1 MNEEALDVLF
11 GLAKR
16 DGYQKSIE
24 DFTLLMSENE
34 AAVDRMFGLAKGDG
48 YKKGKEDFKTL
59 VGFGSNVGADP
70 QKKNQNVSGD
80 DGLTP
85 AGFEPLPPEEDLQSV
100 SVAPPSVASALTRG
114 SQEVSPE
121 NQSQIDALVSQA
133 NDLEARR
140 RVTDPYIYEQEMAD
154 INKQLDAL
162 GYLPEMAATP
172 EQLETPE
179 AQAKVKEAS
188 DRAKAAR
195 AVDGVAGAFEA
206 LEFKGAGGIEEG
218 VRDQIVPKHV
228 VTLSGDHS
236 ISLLDENEYPEL
248 GFYDINPQLATRGK
262 GGGAASRYA
271 DRMSYGPLT
280 LGVDLLLRSSDE
292 KAQSLYQ
299 KSQED
304 VLESDEFKKF
314 IESDVVSELRYGKY
328 EYSILSDKGFQLG
341 MDIDQFIVDAN
352 EKMGL
357 TGEDAIRRRDLFFS
371 SEEDANYTAKIVDK
385 YLQAGMLLGEGGVP
399 EDEKKEAAIARLL
412 QGLDGR
418 TANEIAV
425 DRRKPSAPSMV
436 RSAKGMIGSYVGSK
450 LQERFDSEY
459 KDDLFNY
466 VNENVPSEI
475 RDNEN
480 FLNAFDDHVR
490 DAIGIGLNLSGDKKY
505 NDAGFWENFQNRLD
519 IGAADGLNGFFNY
532 SAAIDAAL
540 GYDTSYQESTEAQAT
555 AREEFRAGLTI
566 REQSVSELLESGD
579 YYGASAEIGNTVLE
593 SIPQLFAAVAFRNP
607 TVGAAV
613 TGVITAERTYG
624 DISIDERFDGM
635 DTFEKAIYSG
645 ESGVTEGFT
654 QRILGGIGTGTLPSI
669 SKKLGARVNDLTK
682 RAYDQSRARFLTSA
696 ATGYALKTGYAG
708 SAEMLG
714 EMTTEALNYA
724 NEIAATGEEFSMK
737 DFKDRMILA
746 AGAGGMMGGGLA
758 PVGFVAQR
766 SRNASNAA
774 DERVMLYK
782 DDIATSE
789 ISAIDKKLS
798 ANAKAVQAGSDPI
811 MTDSEV
817 REATTRKQKLE
828 SERNQRT
835 EAKQLELEYFYR
847 MMQYRHPD
855 QFRELEEKKN
865 EISMLVARSRRDGA
879 TKEEIDAYRARIDQ
893 RMAEIQEIKS
903 LYRNEGLS
911 LSTKE
916 AAQYSADYS
925 GDSVARLEE
934 NLEGM
939 KVSLEAMEA
948 KLEAGRDV
956 IDAEGDAGFDIEA
969 QEQKVKERRDQISD
983 LENQI
988 IQYKEAASSLAQA
1001 IAQGDDVE
1009 IREANENLR
1018 SAASQTAYVLSD
1030 LAALETEQ
1038 QVEQAFNDIEADIN
1052 NLEGADAAPAVDEQ
1066 QQIDDV
1072 LAEVEEGNGKITIE
1086 KGFLNEDQLL
1096 MIPEELR
1103 LEYANLINDVQKL
1116 SQADRVIVV
1125 SPETGAKM
1133 GMGDTVGMV
1142 SADGKTIYVNP
1153 EAAVGDTKK
1162 SFKSHMIEEVLHT
1175 HVTKQWAGL
1184 GTEQK
1189 LSLLNEAYKL
1199 FPDSLES
1206 MKSKLAQY
1214 GGTGVLVFNDATNQ
1228 FELGKNFNPDN
1239 DASVEKLS
1247 ELTEELTF
1255 EPLLKYAEKSTP
1267 DPDQSLLGKL
1277 KDFFNKLIGKS
1288 GSFQITGSEDLRS
1301 LAQGFKN
1308 AYAGKQVKVDLKG
1321 EQKAA
1326 DGATP
1331 RKSKVEKKIE
1341 SNSDF
1346 ILNENGEV
1354 ELFFFEKDYTGIS
1367 RVKSV
1372 TAKNPV
1378 HAGHLINKITR
1389 GGTNPKVNGFY
1400 QSVKTESGFQ
1410 DTYVDVDSVIKN
1422 RFRKPRRSKA
1432 GTQDFFLGKKV
1443 RATQR
1448 VDAAYDQGL
1457 IDKPERNRML
1467 SNLQSLERTYNRAG
1481 RYSGGTDLNS
1491 PNFKRA
1497 DALLDQFESKSA
1509 AYFAKRAKDKGT
1521 TFFFGP
1527 DSRATRKSQAA
1538 LDKASLTTDPV
1549 AVGEFNEALAEL
1561 LCGNKVKTCKAYTAI
1576 TDSQRLQH
1584 LVFSEYPELKDPT
1597 LTSEQRTEIGTAALI
1612 DAMAM
1617 QQSLEG
1623 WLDTYYGG
1631 KNPLDFYK
1639 DTNAAVQDL
1648 FKRAVMTGQI
1658 GKMVET
1664 NADSFAFVTNLML
1677 AITSQVNTAQ
1687 RNVLGA
1693 ARLSFEAHKEMANSS
1708 QQTDSGI
1715 IAGRGLISPAVIDE
1729 LMKLR
1734 KGDKA
1739 QGTAAAVSPVARE
1752 EVAGNLEKVNLLF
1765 SGESIVGSDGKTYKF
1780 PKSVLKTD
1788 PDAGIVVD
1796 SESAFEYLNERDPKT
1811 GMYNAQMIFGPKV
1824 GAFFLN
1830 LGGNLDVVTLDTHV
1844 LRSLATYRGEWNM
1857 FDTEIDR
1864 VIGTFLRGDKSSLT
1878 AEENRLA
1885 SKAIV
1890 LAGMEGQAAID
1901 PNEVIQKLIEIGA
1914 KKDEGLPYRQRS
1926 EETKIAE
1933 SLIYID
1939 AKDINLDS
1947 SRIAELDKMIV
1958 GLADAL
1964 TARNGEGGRVVKPAE
1979 AMQLIFADHQI
1990 FTFGK
1995 VNSSKYTP
2003 FATAIE
2009 QVIED
2014 KSFFTKGFRESM
2026 EMGAEVMYDGAYSGF
2041 QLQRKSEAQ
2050 GQMTERVEAAAS
2062 ESVFGLKP
2070 ADVGQAATGNKIVAE
2085 DSNTYRSRTKPKG
2098 AKKSNTKVLTDVN
2111 LNVNALK
2118 SEASLASI
2126 QEGIF
2131 DIQGKEQEVKP
2142 SDVSYDGVMAVF
2154 KPDNAAAFTDVEGR
2168 PIKSASEATI
2178 IETDSGVPM
2187 VLLRGEIEYLDV
2199 QSVSV
2204 PRRSRASRGNV
2215 DLEIRQDAI
2224 DTVAALAEA
2233 NGTPV
2238 DAAASVGRMTNAE
2251 AAELVNS
2258 EQGQKASSL
2267 RRSRRAEDKIRGTV
2281 DRTVGKF
2288 SSPTRAKILANK
2300 KSYFKPQSLA
2310 EKRAELDRLTDD
2322 QLVQELSD
2330 FGLERASKGDDPTQV
2345 FKKEDSFA
2353 VLAGIE
2359 RINRAINNGADQ
2371 DAIAIMEEL
2380 AAMGTTAGRIL
2391 RYLQELKHID
2401 PDFLYKQ
2408 LRLQIDDSGALLS
2421 DAQDSK
2427 LKAMTN
2433 AFNTAKDAYMEARE
2447 KAANLGTKEAE
2458 AELRRADKSFAIVKR
2473 DLNAFMNSMVPRS
2486 WARIIQQNIQG
2497 NLLVVKSHV
2506 VNVGTNLFRALG
2518 FIAYNTMAHPIESVI
2533 NRLGG
2538 ESKNKRSY
2546 SLMAYIDG
2554 IRYARKSG
2562 RILKE
2567 DILEGLDPDR
2577 RSEWRMERGLSPV
2590 QALLKLFG
2598 RGDTPIYADNIR
2610 GRAKTVDNVLK
2621 TAFQGVLGIPAN
2633 INFKLLTAGDIPFR
2647 MFGEGVAL
2655 AEMGRARGLKGD
2667 ALRQFMMFPP
2677 KEAALEA
2684 QKEGAR
2690 LTFQEETTIG
2700 ETAKGVINSSVKFI
2714 GGAMNKIPGFGRGK
2728 FLDGEA
2734 FVRFIFRAANLPYLD
2749 TPAAIANEVLT
2760 FSLPPYAVARM
2771 LKDARAGD
2779 SRKASQHLAKA
2790 ILGGVTIQAAL
2801 YMIKHGLMTGA
2812 TDWEDDE
2819 ERNIRGGTFHAQAIN
2834 VTKLRRHINGED
2846 DGKYHKDDLTIQ
2858 YPRLGV
2864 IGAILASVA
2873 ASTNKEELKN
2883 RDLSSF
2889 GGAELLRKSL
2899 GVDASSATSAML
2911 DQTFMQGMEG
2921 LLKALASNN
2930 EKQQESAVARYFG
2943 TMFNAVSASVLPNQF
2958 ASLTRYNAEYAPIA
2972 NIDKDATWEEQT
2984 LQRIEH
2990 TLKLRTFNTE
3000 GMLPR
3005 IDIKGNPIPSTP
3017 EGSNPI
3023 VYHFFDP
3030 SKASQGSGDPVDL
3043 ALYSLYED
3051 TGVFHTVY
3059 SHRKIYQDVKNR
3071 VPSFPR
3077 GRKGKL
3083 AVLMAEKKTGRK
3095 YTFFNDPDFYSES
3108 YRRLLP
3114 EDRIEIAKALNSSKH
3129 RDLTALIQTQEYI
3142 SATPQ
3147 ARLSML
3153 DEIDE
3158 NYKSALELDGP
3169 RFRDY
3174 SIVVLDAFQNLYEE
3188 IYGEE

>member
-1 MNEEALDVLF
+1 
-11 GLAKR
+11 
-16 DGYQKSIE
+16 
-24 DFTLLMSENE
+24 
-34 AAVDRMFGLAKGDG
+34 
-48 YKKGKEDFKTL
+48 
-59 VGFGSNVGADP
+59 
-70 QKKNQNVSGD
+70 
-80 DGLTP
+80 
-85 AGFEPLPPEEDLQSV
+85 
-100 SVAPPSVASALTRG
+100 
-114 SQEVSPE
+114 
-121 NQSQIDALVSQA
+121 
-133 NDLEARR
+133 
-140 RVTDPYIYEQEMAD
+140 
-154 INKQLDAL
+154 
-162 GYLPEMAATP
+162 
-172 EQLETPE
+172 
-179 AQAKVKEAS
+179 
-188 DRAKAAR
+188 
-195 AVDGVAGAFEA
+195 
-206 LEFKGAGGIEEG
+206 
-218 VRDQIVPKHV
+218 
-228 VTLSGDHS
+228 
-236 ISLLDENEYPEL
+236 
-248 GFYDINPQLATRGK
+248 
-262 GGGAASRYA
+262 
-271 DRMSYGPLT
+271 
-280 LGVDLLLRSSDE
+280 
-292 KAQSLYQ
+292 
-299 KSQED
+299 
-304 VLESDEFKKF
+304 
-314 IESDVVSELRYGKY
+314 
-328 EYSILSDKGFQLG
+328 
-341 MDIDQFIVDAN
+341 
-352 EKMGL
+352 
-357 TGEDAIRRRDLFFS
+357 
-371 SEEDANYTAKIVDK
+371 
-385 YLQAGMLLGEGGVP
+385 
-399 EDEKKEAAIARLL
+399 
-412 QGLDGR
+412 
-418 TANEIAV
+418 
-425 DRRKPSAPSMV
+425 
-436 RSAKGMIGSYVGSK
+436 
-450 LQERFDSEY
+450 
-459 KDDLFNY
+459 
-466 VNENVPSEI
+466 
-475 RDNEN
+475 
-480 FLNAFDDHVR
+480 
-490 DAIGIGLNLSGDKKY
+490 
-505 NDAGFWENFQNRLD
+505 
-519 IGAADGLNGFFNY
+519 
-532 SAAIDAAL
+532 
-540 GYDTSYQESTEAQAT
+540 
-555 AREEFRAGLTI
+555 
-566 REQSVSELLESGD
+566 
-579 YYGASAEIGNTVLE
+579 
-593 SIPQLFAAVAFRNP
+593 
-607 TVGAAV
+607 
-613 TGVITAERTYG
+613 
-624 DISIDERFDGM
+624 
-635 DTFEKAIYSG
+635 
-645 ESGVTEGFT
+645 
-654 QRILGGIGTGTLPSI
+654 
-669 SKKLGARVNDLTK
+669 
-682 RAYDQSRARFLTSA
+682 
-696 ATGYALKTGYAG
+696 
-708 SAEMLG
+708 
-714 EMTTEALNYA
+714 
-724 NEIAATGEEFSMK
+724 
-737 DFKDRMILA
+737 MILA

-1052 NLEGADAAPAVDEQ
+1052 NLEDADAAPAVDEQ

-1400 QSVKTESGFQ
+1400 QSVKTDSGFQ

-1597 LTSEQRTEIGTAALI
+1597 LTSEQRTAIGTAALI

-1631 KNPLDFYK
+1631 KNPIDFYK

-1947 SRIAELDKMIV
+1947 SRRAELDKMIV

-2846 DGKYHKDDLTIQ
+2846 DGKYHKNDLTIQ

>member
-11 GLAKR
+11 SLAKR

-34 AAVDRMFGLAKGDG
+34 KAVNRMFGLAKGDG
-48 YKKGKEDFKTL
+48 YKKGIEDFKTL
-59 VGFGSNVGADP
+59 VGYGSNVAADP
-70 QKKNQNVSGD
+70 QKKNQNVSVIG
-80 DGLTP
+80 
-85 AGFEPLPPEEDLQSV
+85 GFLESLPPEEDLQSV
-100 SVAPPSVASALTRG
+100 SATSPSVASALTRG

-133 NDLEARR
+133 SDLEARR
-140 RVTDPYIYEQEMAD
+140 MVTDPYIYEQEMAD

-162 GYLPEMAATP
+162 GYLPQMAATP

-206 LEFKGAGGIEEG
+206 LEFGGTGGIEEG

-228 VTLSGDHS
+228 VPLSGDHS

-262 GGGAASRYA
+262 GGGTASRYA
-271 DRMSYGPLT
+271 DRLSYGPLT
-280 LGVDLLLRSSDE
+280 PAVESILKTSDS

-314 IESDVVSELRYGKY
+314 IESDVVSELINGKY

-341 MDIDQFIVDAN
+341 LDIDQFIVDAN

-371 SEEDANYTAKIVDK
+371 SEEDANYTAELVDK
-385 YLQAGMLLGEGGVP
+385 YLQGGYAYLNGDAVP
-399 EDEKKEAAIARLL
+399 EGERREAAMARLL
-412 QGLDGR
+412 QSLDGR
-418 TANEIAV
+418 SANEI
-425 DRRKPSAPSMV
+425 DLERTKSSAPPMV

-466 VNENVPSEI
+466 VNENIPSEI

-519 IGAADGLNGFFNY
+519 IGYADWFNWIFDFG
-532 SAAIDAAL
+532 AAIDDAL
-540 GYDTSYQESTEAQAT
+540 GYDTSYQEETEANAR

-566 REQSVSELLESGD
+566 REQSVSELLEAGD
-579 YYGASAEIGNTVLE
+579 YYGVSAEIGNTVVE
-593 SIPQLFAAVAFRNP
+593 SAPQIVGALVFRNP
-607 TVGAAV
+607 VVGATV
-613 TGVITAERTYG
+613 TGAISAETTYG

-635 DTFEKAIYSG
+635 DTFEKFIYSAEAG
-645 ESGVTEGFT
+645 ATEAFT
-654 QRILGGIGTGTLPSI
+654 QRILGGIAKGTTPSI
-669 SKKLGARVNDLTK
+669 SKTLSKRVDDLTK
-682 RAYDQSRARFLTSA
+682 RTFDQTRAQFLTRA

-746 AGAGGMMGGGLA
+746 AGAGGMMGAGLA

-798 ANAKAVQAGSDPI
+798 ANAKAVQSGSDPI

-835 EAKQLELEYFYR
+835 KAKQLELEYFYR

-879 TKEEIDAYRARIDQ
+879 TKEEIDAYKARIDQ

-903 LYRNEGLS
+903 LYRNEDLS

-925 GDSVARLEE
+925 GDSVSRLEE
-934 NLEGM
+934 SLEGM
-939 KVSLEAMEA
+939 KASLEAMEA

-969 QEQKVKERRDQISD
+969 QEQKVKERREQISD

-988 IQYKEAASSLAQA
+988 IQYKEAATNLAQA
-1001 IAQGDDVE
+1001 LAEGNDADIKT
-1009 IREANENLR
+1009 ANEELR
-1018 SAASQTAYVLSD
+1018 SAASQTAYALSD

-1038 QVEQAFNDIEADIN
+1038 QIEQSLNDIESDLN
-1052 NLEGADAAPAVDEQ
+1052 NLGDADAAPAVDEQ
-1066 QQIDDV
+1066 QQVDDV

-1103 LEYANLINDVQKL
+1103 LEYANIINDVQKL

-1125 SPETGAKM
+1125 SPETAAKM

-1142 SADGKTIYVNP
+1142 SADGKAIYVNP

-1175 HVTKQWAGL
+1175 HVTNQWRGL
-1184 GTEQK
+1184 KTEEK

-1199 FPDSLES
+1199 FPDSLQR
-1206 MKSKLAQY
+1206 MKEKLAQY
-1214 GGTGVLVFNDATNQ
+1214 GDTGVLVFNEDTNQ

-1288 GSFQITGSEDLRS
+1288 DSFQITGSEDLRS

-1354 ELFFFEKDYTGIS
+1354 ELFFSEKNYEGIS
-1367 RVKSV
+1367 RIKSV

-1378 HAGHLINKITR
+1378 HAGHLINKITN
-1389 GGTNPKVNGFY
+1389 GGTNPRVSAFY
-1400 QSVKTESGFQ
+1400 QSVKTDSGFQ

-1432 GTQDFFLGKKV
+1432 SGQDFFLGKKM
-1443 RATQR
+1443 RATER

-1457 IDKPERNRML
+1457 ISRPERNRML
-1467 SNLQSLERTYNRAG
+1467 SNLNTLERLYNGAG
-1481 RYSGGTDLNS
+1481 RYTAKGTNIES
-1491 PNFKRA
+1491 PKFKRA

-1509 AYFAKRAKDKGT
+1509 AFFAKRAKAKGT

-1527 DSRATRKSQAA
+1527 DSRTTRKSQAA

-1549 AVGEFNEALAEL
+1549 AIGEFNEALAEL

-1576 TDSQRLQH
+1576 TDSQRLQY

-1617 QQSLEG
+1617 QQSLDG

-1715 IAGRGLISPAVIDE
+1715 IAGRGLVSPAVIDE
-1729 LMKLR
+1729 LMRLR

-1947 SRIAELDKMIV
+1947 SRRAELEKMIV

-1964 TARNGEGGRVVKPAE
+1964 TARNGEDGRVVKPAE

-2003 FATAIE
+2003 FSTAIE

-2014 KSFFTKGFRESM
+2014 KSFFTAGFRESM
-2026 EMGAEVMYDGAYSGF
+2026 EMAAEAMYDGAYSGF
-2041 QLQRKSEAQ
+2041 QIQRKSEAQ
-2050 GQMTERVEAAAS
+2050 GQMTERIELAAAD
-2062 ESVFGLKP
+2062 SVFGLKP

-2111 LNVNALK
+2111 LNVNVLK
-2118 SEASLASI
+2118 SEASLTSI

-2215 DLEIRQDAI
+2215 DPEIRQDAI

-2238 DAAASVGRMTNAE
+2238 DVAASVGRMTNAE
-2251 AAELVNS
+2251 AVELVNS

-2310 EKRAELDRLTDD
+2310 EKRAELDGMTDD

-2408 LRLQIDDSGALLS
+2408 LRLQIDNSGALLS

-2433 AFNTAKDAYMEARE
+2433 AFNAAKDAYIEARE

-2473 DLNAFMNSMVPRS
+2473 DLNAFMNSMVPGA

-2518 FIAYNTMAHPIESVI
+2518 FIAYNTMAHPIERII
-2533 NRLGG
+2533 NKLGG

-2577 RSEWRMERGLSPV
+2577 RSEWRMERGLSPI

-2621 TAFQGVLGIPAN
+2621 TAFQAILGIPAN

-2655 AEMGRARGLKGD
+2655 AEMGRARGLRGE

-2728 FLDGEA
+2728 FFDGEA

-2864 IGAILASVA
+2864 IGAILTSVA

-2883 RDLSSF
+2883 RDLGSF
-2889 GGAELLRKSL
+2889 GGAELIRKSL

-2958 ASLTRYNAEYAPIA
+2958 ASLTRYNSEYAPVA

-2984 LQRIEH
+2984 VQRIEH

-3030 SKASQGSGDPVDL
+3030 TKASQGSGDPVDL

-3059 SHRKIYQDVKNR
+3059 SHRKIYQDVKNKI
-3071 VPSFPR
+3071 PSFPR
-3077 GRKGKL
+3077 GRKGKVAVAL
-3083 AVLMAEKKTGRK
+3083 AENETGRK

-3147 ARLSML
+3147 VKLSML

-3158 NYKSALELDGP
+3158 SYKSALEMDGP

>member
-1 MNEEALDVLF
+1 
-11 GLAKR
+11 
-16 DGYQKSIE
+16 
-24 DFTLLMSENE
+24 
-34 AAVDRMFGLAKGDG
+34 
-48 YKKGKEDFKTL
+48 
-59 VGFGSNVGADP
+59 
-70 QKKNQNVSGD
+70 
-80 DGLTP
+80 
-85 AGFEPLPPEEDLQSV
+85 
-100 SVAPPSVASALTRG
+100 
-114 SQEVSPE
+114 
-121 NQSQIDALVSQA
+121 
-133 NDLEARR
+133 
-140 RVTDPYIYEQEMAD
+140 
-154 INKQLDAL
+154 
-162 GYLPEMAATP
+162 
-172 EQLETPE
+172 
-179 AQAKVKEAS
+179 
-188 DRAKAAR
+188 
-195 AVDGVAGAFEA
+195 
-206 LEFKGAGGIEEG
+206 
-218 VRDQIVPKHV
+218 
-228 VTLSGDHS
+228 
-236 ISLLDENEYPEL
+236 
-248 GFYDINPQLATRGK
+248 
-262 GGGAASRYA
+262 
-271 DRMSYGPLT
+271 
-280 LGVDLLLRSSDE
+280 
-292 KAQSLYQ
+292 
-299 KSQED
+299 
-304 VLESDEFKKF
+304 
-314 IESDVVSELRYGKY
+314 
-328 EYSILSDKGFQLG
+328 
-341 MDIDQFIVDAN
+341 
-352 EKMGL
+352 
-357 TGEDAIRRRDLFFS
+357 
-371 SEEDANYTAKIVDK
+371 
-385 YLQAGMLLGEGGVP
+385 
-399 EDEKKEAAIARLL
+399 
-412 QGLDGR
+412 
-418 TANEIAV
+418 
-425 DRRKPSAPSMV
+425 
-436 RSAKGMIGSYVGSK
+436 
-450 LQERFDSEY
+450 
-459 KDDLFNY
+459 
-466 VNENVPSEI
+466 
-475 RDNEN
+475 
-480 FLNAFDDHVR
+480 
-490 DAIGIGLNLSGDKKY
+490 
-505 NDAGFWENFQNRLD
+505 
-519 IGAADGLNGFFNY
+519 
-532 SAAIDAAL
+532 
-540 GYDTSYQESTEAQAT
+540 
-555 AREEFRAGLTI
+555 
-566 REQSVSELLESGD
+566 
-579 YYGASAEIGNTVLE
+579 
-593 SIPQLFAAVAFRNP
+593 
-607 TVGAAV
+607 
-613 TGVITAERTYG
+613 
-624 DISIDERFDGM
+624 
-635 DTFEKAIYSG
+635 
-645 ESGVTEGFT
+645 
-654 QRILGGIGTGTLPSI
+654 
-669 SKKLGARVNDLTK
+669 
-682 RAYDQSRARFLTSA
+682 
-696 ATGYALKTGYAG
+696 
-708 SAEMLG
+708 
-714 EMTTEALNYA
+714 
-724 NEIAATGEEFSMK
+724 
-737 DFKDRMILA
+737 
-746 AGAGGMMGGGLA
+746 
-758 PVGFVAQR
+758 
-766 SRNASNAA
+766 
-774 DERVMLYK
+774 
-782 DDIATSE
+782 
-789 ISAIDKKLS
+789 
-798 ANAKAVQAGSDPI
+798 
-811 MTDSEV
+811 
-817 REATTRKQKLE
+817 
-828 SERNQRT
+828 
-835 EAKQLELEYFYR
+835 
-847 MMQYRHPD
+847 
-855 QFRELEEKKN
+855 
-865 EISMLVARSRRDGA
+865 
-879 TKEEIDAYRARIDQ
+879 
-893 RMAEIQEIKS
+893 
-903 LYRNEGLS
+903 
-911 LSTKE
+911 
-916 AAQYSADYS
+916 
-925 GDSVARLEE
+925 
-934 NLEGM
+934 
-939 KVSLEAMEA
+939 
-948 KLEAGRDV
+948 
-956 IDAEGDAGFDIEA
+956 
-969 QEQKVKERRDQISD
+969 
-983 LENQI
+983 
-988 IQYKEAASSLAQA
+988 
-1001 IAQGDDVE
+1001 
-1009 IREANENLR
+1009 
-1018 SAASQTAYVLSD
+1018 
-1030 LAALETEQ
+1030 
-1038 QVEQAFNDIEADIN
+1038 
-1052 NLEGADAAPAVDEQ
+1052 
-1066 QQIDDV
+1066 
-1072 LAEVEEGNGKITIE
+1072 
-1086 KGFLNEDQLL
+1086 
-1096 MIPEELR
+1096 
-1103 LEYANLINDVQKL
+1103 
-1116 SQADRVIVV
+1116 
-1125 SPETGAKM
+1125 
-1133 GMGDTVGMV
+1133 
-1142 SADGKTIYVNP
+1142 
-1153 EAAVGDTKK
+1153 
-1162 SFKSHMIEEVLHT
+1162 
-1175 HVTKQWAGL
+1175 
-1184 GTEQK
+1184 
-1189 LSLLNEAYKL
+1189 
-1199 FPDSLES
+1199 
-1206 MKSKLAQY
+1206 
-1214 GGTGVLVFNDATNQ
+1214 
-1228 FELGKNFNPDN
+1228 
-1239 DASVEKLS
+1239 
-1247 ELTEELTF
+1247 
-1255 EPLLKYAEKSTP
+1255 
-1267 DPDQSLLGKL
+1267 
-1277 KDFFNKLIGKS
+1277 
-1288 GSFQITGSEDLRS
+1288 
-1301 LAQGFKN
+1301 
-1308 AYAGKQVKVDLKG
+1308 
-1321 EQKAA
+1321 
-1326 DGATP
+1326 
-1331 RKSKVEKKIE
+1331 
-1341 SNSDF
+1341 
-1346 ILNENGEV
+1346 
-1354 ELFFFEKDYTGIS
+1354 
-1367 RVKSV
+1367 
-1372 TAKNPV
+1372 
-1378 HAGHLINKITR
+1378 
-1389 GGTNPKVNGFY
+1389 
-1400 QSVKTESGFQ
+1400 
-1410 DTYVDVDSVIKN
+1410 
-1422 RFRKPRRSKA
+1422 
-1432 GTQDFFLGKKV
+1432 
-1443 RATQR
+1443 
-1448 VDAAYDQGL
+1448 
-1457 IDKPERNRML
+1457 
-1467 SNLQSLERTYNRAG
+1467 
-1481 RYSGGTDLNS
+1481 
-1491 PNFKRA
+1491 
-1497 DALLDQFESKSA
+1497 
-1509 AYFAKRAKDKGT
+1509 
-1521 TFFFGP
+1521 
-1527 DSRATRKSQAA
+1527 
-1538 LDKASLTTDPV
+1538 
-1549 AVGEFNEALAEL
+1549 
-1561 LCGNKVKTCKAYTAI
+1561 
-1576 TDSQRLQH
+1576 
-1584 LVFSEYPELKDPT
+1584 
-1597 LTSEQRTEIGTAALI
+1597 
-1612 DAMAM
+1612 
-1617 QQSLEG
+1617 
-1623 WLDTYYGG
+1623 
-1631 KNPLDFYK
+1631 
-1639 DTNAAVQDL
+1639 
-1648 FKRAVMTGQI
+1648 MTGQI

-1947 SRIAELDKMIV
+1947 SRRAELDKMIV